1 MISGRSQVNLAFCD
15 TFQAENSPIWTAL
28 HHQILF
34 KNLESGGFIQLQLD
48 KGFLVGGRS
57 QDTRSK
63 LQPPGKKKLFAAK
76 KYNFLCSKLQ
86 IGTLTQVWVKKI
98 CRQFATFLPNLTQSR
113 KPGRSQD
120 FFGIFFCY
128 PFPPSLMNPIVG
140 HKIFC

>member
-1 MISGRSQVNLAFCD
+1 MISGRSKVNLAFCD

-86 IGTLTQVWVKKI
+86 IGTLTQVWVKK
-98 CRQFATFLPNLTQSR
+98 NLQLVR
-113 KPGRSQD
+113 N
-120 FFGIFFCY
+120 FFGKLDAKSQTRPKLGFFRYFFCY

-140 HKIFC
+140 H